1 VTYAGGR
8 CHDAGMIRLFT
19 PGQGRRAAAL
29 LAGIVLGVSAMLAA
43 PSAAVAVDATVTI
56 TGHGYGHGRGMGQYG
71 AYGYAVNLGWSY
83 QSIVAHYYSNTTMSN
98 TGNPVIDVELM
109 AMTAKDAPICA
120 PGLTVNGTAVGKG
133 CVLVRRAS
141 QGTFTVFAAN
151 GYSPG
156 TDPGWAQ
163 WASLSSGLAI
173 GTTADPA
180 NLANLLRVW
189 DSASS
194 SHGYRGTLVA
204 ADPGGMQY
212 LLNRVPAE
220 TYLRGVLPREVP
232 ASWGSAGSGK
242 GMQALEAQAVAA
254 RSYALSGSTRTSGA
268 KICDS
273 TACQVYGGAFTWAVG
288 AASPTASENS
298 LTDTAAANTAGQV
311 LWLNGAIARTEF
323 SSSTG
328 GWTAGGT
335 FPAVVDDGDSTSN
348 NPYHNWTTSTTLSA
362 IASALGTGA
371 IGTITVTGR
380 NGLGADGGRVTQ
392 VTVVT
397 TSGARST
404 FTGAQIRTALGLR
417 SDWFSMSGINP
428 AEAQKVVK
436 SLYADILG
444 RAVDPGGLDTWT
456 SQILLTGSAGTT
468 ATGLSTSDE
477 RLTVFVA
484 AQYQAALH
492 RDPEPAGLTFWVR
505 KLQSGWT
512 VPDLQAGIYGSDES
526 LTVLGNGNL
535 NPWIAAMYSSLLGR
549 TAGAAEVAWWADYSA
564 KNGRQATV
572 AGISH
577 SEEAAGVR
585 LKAYYETMLG
595 RAPDPSGIASF
606 VPVLMQ
612 GRGDFLVPVYIGQS
626 TEYWARAQTRF

>member
-1 VTYAGGR
+1 
-8 CHDAGMIRLFT
+8 MIRLFT
-19 PGQGRRAAAL
+19 PGQARRAAAL
-29 LAGIVLGVSAMLAA
+29 LTGIVLGLSATLAA
-43 PSAAVAVDATVTI
+43 PSTAVAVDGPVTI

-83 QSIVAHYYSNTTMSN
+83 QSIVGHYYSNTTMSN
-98 TGNPVIDVELM
+98 TGNPVIDVELT
-109 AMTAKDAPICA
+109 AMTGKDAAVCA
-120 PGLTVNGTAVGKG
+120 PGLTINGTAVGKG

-163 WASLSSGLAI
+163 WASLSSGLVI

-204 ADPGGMQY
+204 ADPGGTQY

-348 NPYHNWTTSTTLSA
+348 NPYHTWTTSTTLSA

-404 FTGAQIRTALGLR
+404 FTGAQVRTALGLR

-436 SLYADILG
+436 ALYADILSRG
-444 RAVDPGGLDTWT
+444 VDATGLDGWT
-456 SQILLTGSAGTT
+456 NNILVTGSAASSASGV
-468 ATGLSTSDE
+468 STSDE
-477 RLTVFVA
+477 RLAVFVTN
-484 AQYQAALH
+484 QYQTALH
-492 RDPEPAGLTFWVR
+492 RNPEPSGLAFWVK
-505 KLQSGWT
+505 KLQGGWT
-512 VPDLQAGIYGSDES
+512 VPDLQAGVYGSDEA
-526 LTVLGNGNL
+526 LQVLGQGDL
-535 NPWIAAMYSSLLGR
+535 RTWVGAMYSSLLGR
-549 TAGAAEVAWWADYSA
+549 TATPSETAAWAA
-564 KNGRQATV
+564 IANAQGRAATV

-577 SEEAAGVR
+577 SEEAAKVR
-585 LKAYYETMLG
+585 LKAYYQTMLG
-595 RAPDPSGIASF
+595 RDPDPAGIAGF

-612 GRGDFLVPVYIGQS
+612 GRGDILVPVFIGQS
-626 TEYWARAQTRF
+626 AEYWARAQTRF